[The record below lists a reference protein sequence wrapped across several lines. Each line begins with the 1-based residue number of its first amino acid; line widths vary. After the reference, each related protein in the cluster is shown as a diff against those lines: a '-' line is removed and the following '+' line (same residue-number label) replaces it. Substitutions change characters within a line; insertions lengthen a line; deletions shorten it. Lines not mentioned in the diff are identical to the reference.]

1 MRLHHLA
8 FILLA
13 AAAAGSCSKSMQSP
27 MAPASTENKA
37 FVTIP
42 KGDGYYGTTGST
54 FSPAGITINV
64 GGTVTWI
71 NYDSEN
77 HNPTQDDLAWSN
89 ELAPTG
95 QYTRTY
101 TAPGTYPYHC
111 ELHKDMKGT
120 VTVK

>member
-1 MRLHHLA
+1 MRLRHLV
-8 FILLA
+8 FILLSTA
-13 AAAAGSCSKSMQSP
+13 TVGACSKPAQSP
-27 MAPASTENKA
+27 MAPASTEDKA

-42 KGDGYYGTTGST
+42 KGDSSYGNGTTN
-54 FSPAGITINV
+54 FSPVSITINA

-77 HNPTQDDLAWSN
+77 HQPTQDDNAWGN
-89 ELAPTG
+89 ELSPSG

-101 TAPGTYPYHC
+101 TTVGTFPYHC